1 MAYPDAAGM
10 TAGEDAY
17 ARPLEPGI
25 RKIGLADLG
34 AALKAG
40 WEDFLAKPSF
50 AVFVALIYPIVGLFL
65 LLYTV
70 GYDFFPLL
78 FPLAAGFALLGPV
91 AAVGFYEVSRR
102 REQGLDTSWRHA
114 LAVFHSPSFGAI
126 AALAGWLAALFILWL
141 FTAWMIYQGSF
152 PGQQIT
158 DIPAFLGEVLTTAAG
173 WKMMV
178 VGNLAGLAFAVAALV
193 LGAVSFPLLVDK
205 DAGFDTA
212 LKTSVRAAMANPVP
226 MAAWGLTVAAL
237 LVAGTV
243 PLFMGLAV
251 VLPVLG
257 HATWHLYR
265 RLVAW

>member
-1 MAYPDAAGM
+1 MAYPDAAGSA
-10 TAGEDAY
+10 AGYESAVPSP
-17 ARPLEPGI
+17 APAI
-25 RKIGLADLG
+25 RRIGMADLG

-40 WEDFLAKPSF
+40 WEDFLARPSF

-91 AAVGFYEVSRR
+91 AAVGFYEISRR
-102 REQGLDTSWRHA
+102 REQGLDSSWRHA
-114 LAVFHSPSFGAI
+114 LDVFRSPSFVPI

-141 FTAWMIYQGSF
+141 FTAWMIYQWCF

-173 WKMMV
+173 WKMMLA
-178 VGNLAGLAFAVAALV
+178 GNLAGLAFAVAALV

-212 LKTSVRAAMANPVP
+212 LRTSVRAAAANPAA
-226 MAAWGLTVAAL
+226 MAAWGAIVAGL
-237 LVAGTV
+237 LVLGTL

-265 RLVAW
+265 RIVAW